1 MISISSATLGCGLR
15 DRRWRSVIFWLVAAL
30 LVLTSFVSLAAEK
43 QEAAPDKEA
52 QKEHLK
58 ECKELYAGANYVLA
72 LECLLE
78 VVSTAPETEEGI
90 EALYAA
96 GVCYFRLD
104 KYQEALGLFET
115 IVEKYSQ
122 SRSFEKAKNMAEE
135 VKKKMAALGIEP
147 KPREE
152 ENASQ
157 ERRKPKPGSPA
168 VGAIQESPFPIDLH
182 SLQVSN
188 VFGDTPLAEA
198 IGEISQE
205 TGVRFVIDPA
215 VGGATSVEFENT
227 PLDEVLGAM
236 LSPYGFVF
244 KAEEDVVIV
253 GTPNPESP
261 LFPRLAVTEIYRPK
275 NLTASE
281 IPALMPKFYQQ
292 FISTNNEKNILV
304 VSAPR
309 VVLEDAL
316 VRIDE
321 LDVAQKQVMIEL
333 LVVEIKMVK
342 GLKLG
347 VDWNISGDKEYH
359 GPDTVKPATL
369 RSLGVDWTTLLGDV
383 AYTSSADDVK
393 AIGAKL
399 NYLMERGKATVR
411 ANPRVA
417 ALDNSTAEIYIGTE
431 GYYRILTGS
440 DVYPTTRL
448 EAIKSGVTLR
458 VRPKISGADMVKLDV
473 APEVSDV
480 TGRGPEDLPEIA
492 KRSLTTTLKVRDG
505 QTIVLGGLYQTR
517 SAVNVSKVPLLGH
530 IPLVGMLFTKK
541 TTDFV
546 ETEVIIFIT
555 PRILADQVEMTER
568 ERARLSEEKES
579 IGSKIRHFLL
589 NE

>member
-15 DRRWRSVIFWLVAAL
+15 ESRWRSVIFWLLAAL
-30 LVLTSFVSLAAEK
+30 LVLSSFASLGAEK
-43 QEAAPDKEA
+43 QEAVPDEKA
-52 QKEHLK
+52 QKEQLK

-96 GVCYFRLD
+96 GVCYLRLD

-115 IVEKYSQ
+115 IVAEYSQ
-122 SRSFEKAKNMAEE
+122 SKSFEKAKNMAEE
-135 VKKKMAALGIEP
+135 VKKKMAELGIEP
-147 KPREE
+147 KPKEE
-152 ENASQ
+152 EKASQ
-157 ERRKPKPGSPA
+157 EKRKPKPGNPA

-182 SLQVSN
+182 SLKVSN

-198 IGEISQE
+198 LGEISQE
-205 TGVRFVIDPA
+205 TGIRFIIDPA

-227 PLDEVLGAM
+227 PLDEALEAM

-244 KAEEDVVIV
+244 KAEEALVVV

-342 GLKLG
+342 GLTLG
-347 VDWNISGDKEYH
+347 VDWNVSGDNEYH
-359 GPDTVKPATL
+359 GEATGKPATL

-440 DVYPTTRL
+440 DIYPTTRL

-458 VRPKISGADMVKLDV
+458 VRPKISGTDMVKLDV

-517 SAVNVSKVPLLGH
+517 SSLNVSKVPILGH

-555 PRILADQVEMTER
+555 PRILADQVEMTEQD
-568 ERARLSEEKES
+568 RAKLSEEKES
-579 IGSKIRHFLL
+579 VGSKIRRFLL